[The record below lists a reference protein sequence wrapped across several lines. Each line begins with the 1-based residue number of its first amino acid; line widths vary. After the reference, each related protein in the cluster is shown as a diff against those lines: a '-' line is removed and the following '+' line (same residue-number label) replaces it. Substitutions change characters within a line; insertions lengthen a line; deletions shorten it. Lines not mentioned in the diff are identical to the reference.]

1 MKNKKTYLN
10 KLCFIILNVS
20 TPQSSLIITPLIV
33 TAVLTSSI
41 KIDQILHNIDL
52 TLVQLLSYLLR

>member
-1 MKNKKTYLN
+1 MK
-10 KLCFIILNVS
+10 LNVS
-20 TPQSSLIITPLIV
+20 TPQSSLIITPLLV

-52 TLVQLLSYLLR
+52 TLVKLLSYLLH

>member
-10 KLCFIILNVS
+10 KLCFMKFNIS
-20 TPQSSLIITPLIV
+20 TPQSSLIITPLLV
-33 TAVLTSSI
+33 TAVSTSSI